1 MAKMTINEVMVMM
14 KAIRGR
20 LAELS
25 NLRSQSASKETYYG
39 TPERVIEPK
48 YDIKALD
55 KKCVE
60 LENWILDADS
70 KVKQSNAVTTIELDA
85 DVKVLL
91 SPLS

>member
-1 MAKMTINEVMVMM
+1 MSKMTINEAMVMM
-14 KAIRGR
+14 KAVRGR

-25 NLRSQSASKETYYG
+25 NLRSQSTSKETYYG
-39 TPERVIEPK
+39 DTQKVVEPK
-48 YDIKALD
+48 YDIKELD

-60 LENWILDADS
+60 LENWLLVADTAI
-70 KVKQSNAVTTIELDA
+70 KKSNAVTTIELDA